1 MKLFGLLIWIFFPI
15 TVYFAE
21 TLKVGS
27 DLRSENL
34 IQFFDQHG
42 NLQTIP
48 SETKY
53 LIFASDMD
61 ASKIIHPYLLELKQE
76 GMNSKKLT
84 FLADIYKMPKI
95 ITKMIALPKM
105 REYPY
110 RIHLIQDEVRG
121 NFFPKEKGKL
131 IILNLENYK
140 IQKIS
145 KASSKEELEKL
156 LE

>member
-1 MKLFGLLIWIFFPI
+1 MKFFGLLIWIFFP
-15 TVYFAE
+15 VALCFADA
-21 TLKVGS
+21 LKIGS

-48 SETKY
+48 NETKY
-53 LIFASDMD
+53 LVFASDMD

-76 GMNSKKLT
+76 GMNSKKLI
-84 FLADIYKMPKI
+84 FLADIHKMPTI
-95 ITKMIALPKM
+95 ITKMIALPRM

-110 RIHLIQDEVRG
+110 KIHLIQDEVRG

-131 IILNLENYK
+131 IILNLDNYK